1 MNGPLHRFHRFHGFH
16 RFLGFGS
23 AFWFGFWFG
32 FFWFAAPA
40 AAQTVSP
47 RPSLQAVKVDQA
59 PAVDGRVAGDP
70 VWDAVPAGAD
80 FTQVA
85 PSEGAPMSERTEV
98 RVVYT
103 DTTLYIGV
111 IAFDR
116 TPSAIVSASPK
127 RDGSLDEVDSIRL
140 ILDTYRDRQSGF
152 VFGTSPAAAEYDA
165 QVVNEGQGGNFT
177 SGQAGG
183 SGGGFNINWDGTW
196 RVATAITDDG
206 WSAEFAIPFRTLRY
220 PDAPDQRWGF
230 NVQRT
235 IRRRNES
242 GFWAE
247 LPRQYDL
254 NRLSMAGELT
264 GLEIP
269 QQRNLKIFPY
279 VLGLARNE
287 MGANRTVTK
296 GDIGADVK
304 YSVTPSL
311 TLDVTVNTD
320 FAQVEVDEQQVNLD
334 RFTLFFPEKRPFF
347 LENAGLFSVGS
358 PGEAEIFFSRSI
370 GIGPRGEPIPILG
383 GARLSGRLGGATIG
397 LLNMQ
402 TDEVENVAAPANV
415 TVARIR
421 RDLPNRSAVGAM
433 FVNRQDTG
441 SRALDD
447 AHNRSMAVDGRWGIG
462 RYGLLSGFAART
474 FTPGAAESE
483 AAWQVQAQRSTPSW
497 ELIAGYTETG
507 RDFNPAVGFL
517 SRRNGWRKPDALAL
531 HRIRPGDFIGIQEL
545 RPHVSYRGYWNQD
558 GFQESGF
565 AHFDNHWEFRSG
577 WEVHTGVNLTREGVL
592 RAFPL
597 SGVTVAPG
605 TYDHR
610 EIQIVGYTPRSKPL
624 TYSNRFII
632 GGFFGGDR
640 VSQSHTVRLR
650 AADTFTGEVTW
661 SRNDVDLRLGS
672 FVTNLL
678 RARVSYSFT
687 PRMFLQSLAQYND
700 AARLWSLNARFG
712 WLQNANTGL
721 FLVYNDT
728 QLIDDIF
735 EPGHGPRFGDRSD
748 RSLTIKISR
757 VIDVLR

>member
-1 MNGPLHRFHRFHGFH
+1 MKIAAIVL
-16 RFLGFGS
+16 LL
-23 AFWFGFWFG
+23 AA
-32 FFWFAAPA
+32 AAPA
-40 AAQTVSP
+40 SAQTLSP
-47 RPSLQAVKVDQA
+47 RPSLAAVKITQ
-59 PAVDGRVAGDP
+59 PPRLDGLVAGDAA
-70 VWDAVPAGAD
+70 WEAAPAGSD
-80 FTQVA
+80 FRQVA

-111 IAFDR
+111 ICFDR
-116 TPSAIVSASPK
+116 TPDGIVSANPR
-127 RDGSLDEVDSIRL
+127 RDGALDETDSIRL

-152 VFGTSPAAAEYDA
+152 VFGTSPAALEYDA

-177 SGQAGG
+177 SGQSGG

-196 RVATAITDDG
+196 RVATAVTADG

-220 PDAPDQRWGF
+220 PDVADQRWGF
-230 NVQRT
+230 NLQRT

-264 GLEIP
+264 GLQIP

-279 VLGLARNE
+279 VLGVARNE
-287 MGANRTVTK
+287 TGADRTVTK
-296 GDIGADVK
+296 GDVGLDVK

-320 FAQVEVDEQQVNLD
+320 FAQVEVDEQQINLD

-358 PGEAEIFFSRSI
+358 PAEAEIFFSRSI

-402 TDEVENVAAPANV
+402 TDSVENVAGAANF

-421 RDLPNRSAVGAM
+421 RDLPNRSSVGAM
-433 FVNRQDTG
+433 FVNRQGTG
-441 SRALDD
+441 SSARDD
-447 AHNRSMAVDGRWGIG
+447 DHNRSFAIDGRLGVG
-462 RYGLLSGFAART
+462 RSGLISGFAART
-474 FTPGAAESE
+474 FTPGADDPQHAF
-483 AAWQVQAQRSTPSW
+483 QIVAQRNTPAWDLS
-497 ELIAGYTETG
+497 AAYTETG
-507 RDFNPAVGFL
+507 RDFNPQVGFL
-517 SRRNGWRKPDALAL
+517 SRRNGWRKPDVLVFRRL
-531 HRIRPGDFIGIQEL
+531 RPSSFIGIQEL

-565 AHFDNHWEFRSG
+565 AHVDNHWEFKSG
-577 WEVHTGVNLTREGVL
+577 WEVHTGVNFTREGVL

-597 SGVTVAPG
+597 SGVPVSPG

-610 EIQIVGYTPRSKPL
+610 EVQIVGYTPRSKAL
-624 TYSNRFII
+624 TYNNRFTI

-650 AADTFTGEVTW
+650 AGDAFTGELTW
-661 SRNDVDLRLGS
+661 SRNDVDLPAGS

-678 RARVSYSFT
+678 RSRLSYSFT
-687 PRMFLQSLAQYND
+687 PRIFVQSLAQYND
-700 AARLWSLNARFG
+700 SARLWSVNVRAA

-721 FLVYNDT
+721 FIVYNDT
-728 QLIDDIF
+728 QLIDEIF
-735 EPGHGPRFGDRSD
+735 EPGEGPRFGDRSD
-748 RSLTIKISR
+748 RSLTIKFSR

>member
-1 MNGPLHRFHRFHGFH
+1 MLSAQCSV
-16 RFLGFGS
+16 LGAG
-23 AFWFGFWFG
+23 AVLGALL
-32 FFWFAAPA
+32 AAPA
-40 AAQTVSP
+40 AAQTLAP
-47 RPSLQAVKVDQA
+47 RPSLQAVKVAEA
-59 PAVDGRVAGDP
+59 PAVDGRIAGDP
-70 VWDAVPAGAD
+70 AWDAAPTGD
-80 FTQVA
+80 GFRQVA
-85 PSEGAPMSERTEV
+85 PDEGAPMSERTEV

-103 DTTLYIGV
+103 ETTLYVGV

-116 TPSAIVSASPK
+116 DPSSIVSANPK
-127 RDGSLDEVDSIRL
+127 RDGALDETDSIRL

-165 QVVNEGQGGNFT
+165 QVVNEGQGGNF
-177 SGQAGG
+177 GAGGG

-196 RVATAITDDG
+196 TVATAVTDEG

-220 PDAPDQRWGF
+220 PDAAEQRWGF

-254 NRLSMAGELT
+254 NRLSMAGELA

-269 QQRNLKIFPY
+269 PQRNLKIVPY
-279 VLGLARNE
+279 ALGLARNAL
-287 MGANRTVTK
+287 GADRTVTK
-296 GDIGADVK
+296 GEIGADVK
-304 YSVTPSL
+304 YSITPSL

-320 FAQVEVDEQQVNLD
+320 FAQVEVDEQQINLD

-370 GIGPRGEPIPILG
+370 GIGPQGEPIPILA
-383 GARLSGRLGGATIG
+383 GARLSGRVGGATIG

-402 TDEVENVAAPANV
+402 TDEVENVATAANF

-433 FVNRQDTG
+433 FVNKAVG
-441 SRALDD
+441 RADGDD
-447 AHNRSMAVDGRWGIG
+447 VAGADALAGPEAPAYNRSLAVDGRWGIG
-462 RYGLLSGFAART
+462 RYGLISGFAART
-474 FTPGAAESE
+474 FTPGADDSES
-483 AAWQVQAQRSTPSW
+483 AWQLQAQRSAPSW
-497 ELIAGYTETG
+497 ELNASYTETG

-517 SRRNGWRKPDALAL
+517 SRRGGWRKPEFLTL
-531 HRIRPGDFIGIQEL
+531 HRIRPADFIGIQEL
-545 RPHVSYRGYWNQD
+545 RPHFSYRGFWNQD
-558 GFQESGF
+558 GFQQTGY
-565 AHFDNHWEFRSG
+565 AHLDNHWEFRSG
-577 WEVHTGVNLTREGVL
+577 WEVHTGVNFTREGVVS
-592 RAFPL
+592 AFPL
-597 SGVTVAPG
+597 SGVTVPAG

-610 EIQIVGYTPRSKPL
+610 EIQIVGFTPRSKAL
-624 TYSNRFII
+624 TYSNRFTI

-650 AADTFTGEVTW
+650 AADTFTGELTW
-661 SRNDVDLRLGS
+661 SRNDVDLPLGS

-700 AARLWSLNARFG
+700 SARLWSLNARFG
-712 WLQNANTGL
+712 WLQDANTGL

-728 QLIDDIF
+728 QLTDDIF
-735 EPGHGPRFGDRSD
+735 EPGHGPRFGDKSD
-748 RSLTIKISR
+748 RSLTLKISR
-757 VIDVLR
+757 VIDILR

>member
-1 MNGPLHRFHRFHGFH
+1 MVQ
-16 RFLGFGS
+16 GFGGS
-23 AFWFGFWFG
+23 KVRTFAGVARAVALATLV
-32 FFWFAAPA
+32 AAPA
-40 AAQTVSP
+40 SAQTLAP
-47 RPSLQAVKVDQA
+47 RPSLAAVKVAQA
-59 PAVDGRVAGDP
+59 PVVDGRITGDAA
-70 VWDAVPAGAD
+70 WDAAPAGGG

-85 PSEGAPMSERTEV
+85 PSQGAPMSERTEV

-103 DTTLYIGV
+103 DTTLYVGIT
-111 IAFDR
+111 AFDA
-116 TPSAIVSASPK
+116 TPSDIVSANPK
-127 RDGSLDEVDSIRL
+127 RDGALDETDSVRL

-152 VFGTSPAAAEYDA
+152 VFGTSPAALEYDA

-196 RVATAITDDG
+196 RVATAITGTG

-220 PDAPDQRWGF
+220 PDDPEQRWGF

-242 GFWAE
+242 GFWAQM
-247 LPRQYDL
+247 PRQYDL

-264 GLEIP
+264 GLQIP

-279 VLGLARNE
+279 VLGLARNG
-287 MGANRTVTK
+287 MGAGRTISK
-296 GDIGADVK
+296 GEIGADVK

-320 FAQVEVDEQQVNLD
+320 FAQVEVDEQQINLD

-370 GIGPRGEPIPILG
+370 GIGPGGEPIPILA

-402 TDEVENVAAPANV
+402 TEGVDDVATPENF
-415 TVARIR
+415 TVARLR
-421 RDLPNRSAVGAM
+421 RDLPNRSAIGAI
-433 FVNRQDTG
+433 FVNRQATG
-441 SRALDD
+441 SDRPVAGVEAP
-447 AHNRSMAVDGRWGIG
+447 AHNRSVAIDGRWGIG
-462 RYGLLSGFAART
+462 RYGLISGFVART
-474 FTPGAAESE
+474 FTPGADDSQTAYQIS
-483 AAWQVQAQRSTPSW
+483 AARTAPAWDLTGS
-497 ELIAGYTETG
+497 YTETG

-517 SRRNGWRKPDALAL
+517 SRRNGWRKPDFLTM
-531 HRIRPGDFIGIQEL
+531 HRIRPADFIGIQEL
-545 RPHVSYRGYWNQD
+545 RPHASYRGYWNQD
-558 GFQESGF
+558 GFQETGY
-565 AHFDNHWEFRSG
+565 AHFDNHWEFKSG
-577 WEVHTGVNLTREGVL
+577 WEVHTGVNLTREGVV

-597 SGVTVAPG
+597 SGVTVPSG

-610 EIQIVGYTPRSKPL
+610 EIQIVGFTPRSKRL
-624 TYSNRFII
+624 AYNNRFTI

-650 AADTFTGEVTW
+650 AGDTFTGEMTW
-661 SRNDVDLRLGS
+661 SRNDVDLPLGS

-700 AARLWSLNARFG
+700 SARLWSLNARFG

-721 FLVYNDT
+721 FIVYNDA
-728 QLIDDIF
+728 QLTDDIF

-757 VIDVLR
+757 VFDVLR